1 MVRAPRGQ
9 VGIVA
14 EGHDAGRV
22 GVTVGREFL
31 HRHLRFAALRAAAER
46 HQHGGTADRRI
57 EHFDQAALRD
67 DIVVAQVLLEAFGK
81 RRAHDLTGKGIAVLH
96 LTDHGFGIVLR
107 PGAVDEFT
115 REVYDFAPFVEH
127 PHTGRIR
134 HVGHLDRLDILLAA
148 VFHEPGD
155 VFRLDDYGH
164 ALLRLADR
172 QFRGIQAAVLG
183 LHAVEIN
190 IQPVGQLADGDAD
203 AAGAEVVRF
212 LDEPR
217 HLGAAEQAFEFA
229 LLGGIALLHL
239 AAAGFERLSIVLFRR
254 TRGAADTVT
263 PRAATQ
269 HDNLVAR
276 DGFFAA
282 DVFSLHGTDHGT
294 DFEALGHIVVVVNLA
309 HMGRCQPDLIAV
321 TGVARGGLLRNDALR
336 ELAFER
342 IGHLLV
348 DIAGTRYTHGLVDVA
363 APRQRVADSAA
374 QTGRSAAERLDLGRV
389 VMGFVLELQE
399 PLLGRP
405 VDIDIDVYRAGVVLV
420 AHFQVVQQPFLA
432 QVAGADGR
440 HVHQADALVLAPQF
454 AADAQV
460 EGQRILDLVLYE
472 RFLDR
477 DALQLGGEGRMAA
490 MVAPIGVEDAQLGLI
505 GIAPLG
511 TEIFH
516 HLAQVVGIH
525 RQPVP
530 LAAGFQFGVG
540 HLGEAFQHGDGL
552 HLGLFHVG
560 QHVQILL
567 TRLDRVDIV
576 MADARQVFVGNGIV
590 EQQQL
595 RRADAHLGRRVDQ
608 PHAVDG
614 RRGTLVELA
623 GEVLHGDVFPSRQV
637 ARIGHAV
644 GYHFAEDAVTAL
656 FEQLSAEPEQVVDV
670 EQLQTADVQVQI
682 GVQLPAQAVG
692 LDPETGMFL
701 NKNPV
706 VFHVISFALIL
717 RICRP
722 TRHRIPRRPSRRR

>member
-1 MVRAPRGQ
+1 
-9 VGIVA
+9 
-14 EGHDAGRV
+14 
-22 GVTVGREFL
+22 
-31 HRHLRFAALRAAAER
+31 
-46 HQHGGTADRRI
+46 
-57 EHFDQAALRD
+57 
-67 DIVVAQVLLEAFGK
+67 
-81 RRAHDLTGKGIAVLH
+81 
-96 LTDHGFGIVLR
+96 
-107 PGAVDEFT
+107 
-115 REVYDFAPFVEH
+115 
-127 PHTGRIR
+127 
-134 HVGHLDRLDILLAA
+134 
-148 VFHEPGD
+148 
-155 VFRLDDYGH
+155 
-164 ALLRLADR
+164 
-172 QFRGIQAAVLG
+172 
-183 LHAVEIN
+183 
-190 IQPVGQLADGDAD
+190 
-203 AAGAEVVRF
+203 
-212 LDEPR
+212 
-217 HLGAAEQAFEFA
+217 
-229 LLGGIALLHL
+229 
-239 AAAGFERLSIVLFRR
+239 
-254 TRGAADTVT
+254 
-263 PRAATQ
+263 
-269 HDNLVAR
+269 
-276 DGFFAA
+276 
-282 DVFSLHGTDHGT
+282 
-294 DFEALGHIVVVVNLA
+294 
-309 HMGRCQPDLIAV
+309 MGRCQPDLIAV

-440 HVHQADALVLAPQF
+440 HVHQADALVLAAQF

-460 EGQRILDLVLYE
+460 EGQRILDLVLCE
-472 RFLDR
+472 RLLDR

-490 MVAPIGVEDAQLGLI
+490 VVTPIGVEDAQLGLV
-505 GIAPLG
+505 GVAPLG

-567 TRLDRVDIV
+567 ARLDRVDIV

-644 GYHFAEDAVTAL
+644 GYHFAKDAVTAL

-670 EQLQTADVQVQI
+670 EQPQAADVQVQI